1 MIAFVLSGG
10 GNRGAAQAGALLGLI
25 ERGIYPQLI
34 IGTSVGALNGA
45 ACAADPTSAG
55 TQRIIDVWHRVR
67 RADIFPG
74 NSFTVGWRVLT
85 RRGSM
90 HPQRNFQRFVKTMFS
105 ADVHCFADLRIPC
118 IVTAT
123 ALGSGKLRLFGTDPH
138 ESLLDALLAS
148 TAIPP
153 FFPPYHYGDEWFVDG
168 AVVSNLPLVQ
178 ALERGAREIYALEIV
193 DNLSAVSAY
202 TLGQTLSYSLRAM
215 LRQQREM
222 EHKLA
227 MLVQQ
232 GITVHT
238 IRLTVDDRLAYD
250 DFSTTATLIETG
262 YQTTINYLDALPAPR
277 TPPYRRVALVLSN
290 LLRTFK
296 LHRAS
301 PPPPL
306 V

>member
-10 GNRGAAQAGALLGLI
+10 GNRGAAQAGALLGLL
-25 ERGIYPQLI
+25 ERGVHPQLI
-34 IGTSVGALNGA
+34 VGTSVGALNGV

-55 TQRIIDVWHRVR
+55 AHNITEVWRRVR
-67 RADIFPG
+67 REDVFPG
-74 NSFTVGWRVLT
+74 NSLTVGWRVLT

-90 HPQRNFQRFVKTMFS
+90 HHARNFQRFVKTMLS
-105 ADVHCFADLRIPC
+105 PDVQCFGDLRLPC

-123 ALGSGKLRLFGTDPH
+123 VLGSGKLHLFGTDPH

-153 FFPPYHYGDEWFVDG
+153 FFPPYHYGHEWFVDG
-168 AVVSNLPLVQ
+168 AVVANLPLVQ

-193 DNLSAVSAY
+193 DNLSAVSGY

-215 LRQQREM
+215 LRQQHEM

-227 MLVQQ
+227 TLVQH
-232 GITVHT
+232 GITVHP

-250 DFSTTATLIETG
+250 DFSSTSALIENG
-262 YQTTINYLDALPAPR
+262 YQTTINYLDTLPAPR
-277 TPPYRRVALVLSN
+277 TPPYRRIALVLSN
-290 LLRTFK
+290 LLRTFR
-296 LHRAS
+296 LHRAA